1 MGWCLERIIIYP
13 AVKTIHNGAF
23 KRCDYL
29 KTVKISGEI
38 EKFMPCDA
46 YGKWKCG
53 QWDYHQGAL
62 RTDSFLV
69 RCSIPQRLG
78 SVQDSIWRDTIHE
91 MLRRIPAVSPKPKKI
106 P

>member
-69 RCSIPQRLG
+69 RCSIAK
-78 SVQDSIWRDTIHE
+78 SIFTIS
-91 MLRRIPAVSPKPKKI
+91 LDPSLTSPSP
-106 P
+106 PGA